1 VDTSYL
7 KAKVISQSQSH
18 NLRFRIAHHPY
29 SHNTKISTTL
39 PLLAVPPTQNSPS
52 QRNSHLA
59 TVSESLQLVGYT
71 FATPVF
77 GSVPTTP
84 SLGLPVVGAVND
96 FTTDLKVDSAGG
108 AVAAEGSEYP

>member
-52 QRNSHLA
+52 QQNSDLA
-59 TVSESLQLVGYT
+59 IVSESQLVGYT
-71 FATPVF
+71 IATPVL
-77 GSVPTTP
+77 GSVSTTP
-84 SLGLPVVGAVND
+84 SLGFPVVGAVND
-96 FTTDLKVDSAGG
+96 FTTDLKGDSAGG
-108 AVAAEGSEYP
+108 AVAAEGSDSG